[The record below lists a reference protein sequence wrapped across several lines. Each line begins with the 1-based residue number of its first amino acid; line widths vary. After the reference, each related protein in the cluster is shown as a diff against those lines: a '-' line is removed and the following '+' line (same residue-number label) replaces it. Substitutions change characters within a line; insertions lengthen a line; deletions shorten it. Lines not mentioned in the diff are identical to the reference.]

1 MNKVLLWIGAVLL
14 LPSAAS
20 AQVSAKLMRYA
31 DVSATEIAFVYGGDI
46 WVMPKTGGTAMQ
58 ITHSP
63 GEESWPRF
71 SPDGTEIAYTAGY
84 NGNPDVYVMPAS
96 GGVPIR
102 VTYQSHGDR
111 MVEWHPDGDRLLF
124 VSGRQSGRQSF
135 SQFYLVPKEGGL
147 PQKLDV
153 PYGELASFSSDGSQL
168 AYITK
173 ITENYPFKWMVGA
186 W

>member
-1 MNKVLLWIGAVLL
+1 MNKVVLLIGAVLL

-58 ITHSP
+58 ITLSP
-63 GEESWPRF
+63 GEESCPRF

-124 VSGRQSGRQSF
+124 ASGRQSGRQSF